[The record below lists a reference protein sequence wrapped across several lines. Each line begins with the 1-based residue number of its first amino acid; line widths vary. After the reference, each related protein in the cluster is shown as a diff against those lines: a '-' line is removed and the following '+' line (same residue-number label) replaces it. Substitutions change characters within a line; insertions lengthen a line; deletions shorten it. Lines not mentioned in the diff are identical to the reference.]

1 MIQNVAFQRK
11 VVYLGIM
18 ALLMIPLYMIG
29 HPAAGDP
36 MAPNSTPGGKLSQLR
51 AEYDLSQAELGEIDP
66 ASESMKLATL
76 GMRGVAANILWSKAN
91 QYKKTENWEKM
102 IAVVNQMAKLQPNYV
117 TVWEFQSHNL
127 SYNISVEHDDYRFRY
142 QWVKKGIEYLIQ
154 GTKYNRKEPRL
165 FWTVGW
171 YTGQKFGRAD
181 ESKQFRRLFH
191 EDRDFHDELNNYVA
205 IDSAR
210 SDATGKPD
218 NWLVARLW
226 FNNGYDI
233 VENLGVP
240 IRGKSPHIFYADG
253 PKSRMNY
260 AVAIEAE
267 GVLDEKAEY
276 AWKQSGE
283 DWRIYGDRQVPTS
296 QGLIIRLNDLEAK
309 EAETQRLND
318 QLDELAP
325 GVRDL
330 LKEERMSTLTPAELS
345 AYETPLEEIQTPEV
359 YELHMRAIDK
369 IRVTARDVADNSPED
384 VRARAN
390 KLTDRIAAAGENAI
404 WVGKYRANVNFDYWR
419 TRCDVEQKPQTV
431 KARRH
436 IYAAKQ
442 LRDDVEVEAARKEY
456 ELAWAEWAQ
465 ILDEYPN
472 LMEQLMADDLLEDVE
487 SYIQLLGQ
495 LEEKLP
501 ADFALLPLLELH
513 GQLPEDMLETDDA
526 AGTKPKPAPEPEQDP
541 KPDSAPAAKP
551 AGDDPAA
558 TKTDDP
564 DSAKPAETK
573 PAASETPKPE
583 TPKPETPKPE
593 TPKPDESKPEEPK
606 PEEPKPE
613 EPKPDNVKPAA
624 EDPQAP
630 QPDGSDPNETPAD
643 APAAEGNADADGTVE

>member
-11 VVYLGIM
+11 VLYLGIM

-51 AEYDLSQAELGEIDP
+51 TDYDLSQAELGEIDP

-76 GMRGVAANILWSKAN
+76 GMRGVAANILWTKAN
-91 QYKKTENWEKM
+91 EYKKKENWEKM

-142 QWVKKGIEYLIQ
+142 QWVKKGIEYLIK

-191 EDRDFHDELNNYVA
+191 EDRDFHESLNNYVA

-210 SDATGKPD
+210 CDATGKPD

-233 VENLGVP
+233 VENMGVP

-267 GVLDEKAEY
+267 GILDEKAEY
-276 AWKQSGE
+276 AWKQSGDE
-283 DWRIYGDRQVPTS
+283 WKAYGDRQVPTS
-296 QGLIIRLNDLEAK
+296 QGLIIRLNDREAK
-309 EAETQRLND
+309 ESETARLVK
-318 QLDELAP
+318 QLDQLAP
-325 GVRDL
+325 GVRDRL
-330 LKEERMSTLTPAELS
+330 HQTRLAGLTAAERKLHD
-345 AYETPLEEIQTPEV
+345 TPLEEIQSPEDYDIYMQAMEKV
-359 YELHMRAIDK
+359 LISS
-369 IRVTARDVADNSPED
+369 RDVAENSPQG
-384 VRARAN
+384 VRARCN
-390 KLTDRIAAAGENAI
+390 KLTDRIMAAQENAE
-404 WVGKYRANVNFDYWR
+404 WVGKYRSNVNFEYWR
-419 TRCDVEQKPQTV
+419 TRCEVEQKPQTV

-436 IYAAKQ
+436 IYVAGQ
-442 LRDDVEVEAARKEY
+442 LRNDVEVEAARKEY
-456 ELAWAEWAQ
+456 ELAWHEWAE
-465 ILDEYPN
+465 ILNDNPN
-472 LMEQLMADDLLEDVE
+472 LMEQLMADDLLEDVQA
-487 SYIQLLGQ
+487 YIELLGH

-501 ADFALLPLLELH
+501 ADFELLPLLRMHRAIPDEV
-513 GQLPEDMLETDDA
+513 LETEESDGTTPEPDA
-526 AGTKPKPAPEPEQDP
+526 ASNTDGKK
-541 KPDSAPAAKP
+541 
-551 AGDDPAA
+551 PAA
-558 TKTDDP
+558 TP
-564 DSAKPAETK
+564 DEGKPAVKKRDATEDADVKKPDAGKPDAGKPGTSEKSGAKK
-573 PAASETPKPE
+573 PAASEPTRAAPNAKKPKDDEPAGDAG
-583 TPKPETPKPE
+583 TDPPPSAADD
-593 TPKPDESKPEEPK
+593 PDTS
-606 PEEPKPE
+606 
-613 EPKPDNVKPAA
+613 
-624 EDPQAP
+624 Q
-630 QPDGSDPNETPAD
+630 G
-643 APAAEGNADADGTVE
+643 

>member
-11 VVYLGIM
+11 IIYLGIM

-51 AEYDLSQAELGEIDP
+51 AEHDLSQAELGEIDP

-127 SYNISVEHDDYRFRY
+127 SYNVSVEHDDYRFRY

-181 ESKQFRRLFH
+181 ESKQFRHLFH
-191 EDRDFHDELNNYVA
+191 DDRDFHDDLNNYVA

-210 SDATGKPD
+210 CDATGKPD

-233 VENLGVP
+233 VDNLGVP

-267 GVLDEKAEY
+267 GILDEKAEY

-283 DWRIYGDRQVPTS
+283 EWRAYGDRQVPTS
-296 QGLIIRLNDLEAK
+296 QGLIISLNDQEAK

-330 LKEERMSTLTPAELS
+330 LRDARLKSLTPEELS
-345 AYETPLEEIQTPEV
+345 AYETALEDIRTPEV
-359 YELHMRAIDK
+359 YELHMLARDK
-369 IRVTARDVADNSPED
+369 MRITARDVTANAPAD

-390 KLTDRIAAAGENAI
+390 KLTERIEAAAENAV
-404 WVGKYRANVNFDYWR
+404 WVEKYRTNVNFTYWR
-419 TRCDVEQKPQTV
+419 TRCDVEQEPQTV

-436 IYAAKQ
+436 IYNAKQ
-442 LRDDVEVEAARKEY
+442 LRDDVEIEAARKEF
-456 ELAWAEWAQ
+456 ELAWTEWAD
-465 ILDEYPN
+465 ILAANPN

-487 SYIQLLGQ
+487 LYIELLGQ

-501 ADFALLPLLELH
+501 ADFALLPLLQMH
-513 GQLPEDMLETDDA
+513 GAISDDMIA
-526 AGTKPKPAPEPEQDP
+526 A
-541 KPDSAPAAKP
+541 
-551 AGDDPAA
+551 
-558 TKTDDP
+558 
-564 DSAKPAETK
+564 AETK
-573 PAASETPKPE
+573 PEET
-583 TPKPETPKPE
+583 
-593 TPKPDESKPEEPK
+593 KPEETK
-606 PEEPKPE
+606 PEETKPE
-613 EPKPDNVKPAA
+613 ETKPEETKP
-624 EDPQAP
+624 E
-630 QPDGSDPNETPAD
+630 ETKPEETKPEETKPEETKPEETKPEETKPEETKPEETKPEETKPEETKPEETKPEVND
-643 APAAEGNADADGTVE
+643 E